1 MELLGRLSPG
11 EPFLEFE
18 NGLRVQSLDV
28 SSEIDETLPLAEA
41 PGEAAQSASKGG
53 PLAHER
59 ATVHAVVD
67 ALQSR
72 GSAAAANLAGRIPDG
87 SPCDNERTERAQA

>member
-1 MELLGRLSPG
+1 MLVHGETRDFTSDLLRGRTFAPLLLGRLLPG

-18 NGLRVQSLDV
+18 NGPRVQSLDV

-53 PLAHER
+53 AACSGASDSPRGGGRLAVAR
-59 ATVHAVVD
+59 
-67 ALQSR
+67 LR
-72 GSAAAANLAGRIPDG
+72 CR
-87 SPCDNERTERAQA
+87 C